1 MARRGMV
8 VIDRERCKSC
18 YLCIRACPK
27 QVLGA
32 DTEMNAAGGY
42 PTAVKHPEACIA
54 CGNCF
59 LVCPDI
65 AIEVFERE
73 AGE

>member
-27 QVLGA
+27 QVLQA
-32 DTEMNAAGGY
+32 DTQTNASGGY
-42 PTAVKHPEACIA
+42 PAFAKHPDACIG

-59 LVCPDI
+59 LVCPDV
-65 AIEVFERE
+65 AFEVFVRE
-73 AGE
+73 DGE